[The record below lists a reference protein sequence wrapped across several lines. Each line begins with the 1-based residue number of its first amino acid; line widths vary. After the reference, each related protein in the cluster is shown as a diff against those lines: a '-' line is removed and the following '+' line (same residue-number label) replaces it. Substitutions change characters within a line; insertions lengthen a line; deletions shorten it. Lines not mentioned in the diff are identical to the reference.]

1 MTSHD
6 RRALEWPVGDRQD
19 QFREGRTI
27 MALQDKADEKR
38 QRESVK
44 RELDAARKR
53 EVGFKRQLDEAKRL
67 REAADKQ
74 YKAAEHNLKDVKQE
88 VKRLE
93 SQYRRLGGG
102 SLFG

>member
-1 MTSHD
+1 
-6 RRALEWPVGDRQD
+6 
-19 QFREGRTI
+19 
-27 MALQDKADEKR
+27 
-38 QRESVK
+38 VK

-88 VKRLE
+88 VNRLE